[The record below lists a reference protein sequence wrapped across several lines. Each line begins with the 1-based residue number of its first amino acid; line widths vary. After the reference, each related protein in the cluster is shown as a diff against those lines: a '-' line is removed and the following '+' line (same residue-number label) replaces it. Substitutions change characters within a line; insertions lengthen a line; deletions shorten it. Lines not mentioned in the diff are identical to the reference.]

1 MGRREYDYIKG
12 NTVLAPERK
21 TRVRKPDKK
30 YKQIQRRKQIINKI
44 SY

>member
-21 TRVRKPDKK
+21 TRVRKPDKNINK
-30 YKQIQRRKQIINKI
+30 YKEENKL
-44 SY
+44 